1 LCQKC
6 KWKIPQQNLKKA
18 DSFESVHLDD
28 TPREEKD
35 GKEVDTP
42 KQEEKEEKMLEKE
55 EQMEENSP
63 NIPEQN
69 VPKQEIE
76 QNVDGVVEMDD

>member
-1 LCQKC
+1 
-6 KWKIPQQNLKKA
+6 
-18 DSFESVHLDD
+18 
-28 TPREEKD
+28 
-35 GKEVDTP
+35 
-42 KQEEKEEKMLEKE
+42 MLEKE

-76 QNVDGVVEMDD
+76 QNVDGVVENG